1 MLGFRRKRG
10 LPLPPDPLHRLT
22 TLGRFEFDVHSSG
35 IDSTVA
41 REDCISPFRP
51 ASVADPE
58 GFLGALR
65 ELVADDPGGFA
76 TYGAYRVS
84 GELLGFENRSP
95 NALALLDAA
104 IAFKRARGLP
114 SARLTGYE
122 WARWCAVHGPGSW

>member
-1 MLGFRRKRG
+1 MFGFRRERG
-10 LPLPPDPLHRLT
+10 LPLPPNPLDRLE
-22 TLGRFEFDVHSSG
+22 TLGRFEFDVHTSG

-41 REDCISPFRP
+41 WEDCVSPFRA

-65 ELVADDPGGFA
+65 ALTEDDRGGFA

-95 NALALLDAA
+95 NALALLDSA
-104 IAFKRARGLP
+104 IVVKRSRGLP

-122 WARWCAVHGPGSW
+122 WARWCEVHGPGTW